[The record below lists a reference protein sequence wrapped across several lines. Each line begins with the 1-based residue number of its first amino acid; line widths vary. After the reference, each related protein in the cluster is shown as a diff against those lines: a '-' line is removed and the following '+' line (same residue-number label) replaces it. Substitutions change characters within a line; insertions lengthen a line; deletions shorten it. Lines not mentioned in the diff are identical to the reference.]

1 MSHIPNSAM
10 PHAGG
15 PKEHDPS
22 GPAGTE
28 EMKQDSRASGKQDS
42 GASRSRAGKIADKAR
57 DNPKTAVAAGA
68 AIVGAIAAAA
78 IPAVLAARKKSSDT
92 KEAGGSKKGG
102 GAKKSSSSGKSGGS
116 TKSGGSSTSS

>member
-15 PKEHDPS
+15 PTDNDSS
-22 GPAGTE
+22 GSTENQETKQETGT
-28 EMKQDSRASGKQDS
+28 
-42 GASRSRAGKIADKAR
+42 SRSRAGKIADKAR

-78 IPAVLAARKKSSDT
+78 IPAVRAARKKSSDT
-92 KEAGGSKKGG
+92 KGSG
-102 GAKKSSSSGKSGGS
+102 GAKKSSGSNKASSSNKSSGSNKSGGS
-116 TKSGGSSTSS
+116 NKSS

>member
-15 PKEHDPS
+15 PKEHESS

-28 EMKQDSRASGKQDS
+28 ETKQDS
-42 GASRSRAGKIADKAR
+42 GTSRSRVGKIADKAR
-57 DNPKTAVAAGA
+57 ENPKTAVAAGA

-78 IPAVLAARKKSSDT
+78 IPAVRAARKKSTDT
-92 KEAGGSKKGG
+92 KDSGGSKKSS
-102 GAKKSSSSGKSGGS
+102 GAKKSSGSGKSGGS
-116 TKSGGSSTSS
+116 GTSS